1 MSNTPPQET
10 TKGPIDGAPVRLVGA
25 RCDALVI
32 AYRVE
37 IEPELAEYIAGR
49 AELAA
54 SFGRVEFVRTLDQHV
69 LTMQMKRTRAPERFY
84 LENGDARVIIDLK
97 APGAKRI
104 EGVPVPPWTV
114 EVTMRATTIAQ
125 LGVREAIKQ
134 SNAIATAIAGDRML
148 VRGARV
154 RRFDL
159 AADFEG
165 WPALSEIDAGSFVK
179 PGRAKVGEFA
189 KIRTYATSAQVVTGF
204 TIAAGAPVM
213 ARIYDKTAELKAQGD
228 EYKREVER
236 AQWEACG
243 WKGGD
248 VVRVEFQL
256 RGEAL
261 DDLQRGDGGL
271 RDPSKLPEQLDPVW
285 RYCTESWLRLV
296 RPGTATRLSRAHVDE
311 LWRAVQAVRFINA
324 EAPRAARTRVRGG
337 ATVGGAV
344 GSVISMLAARG
355 MMPPPALEWIADGKW
370 KGGTDARETVARMTP
385 AEVDAALR
393 TQLDVVGDQ
402 MKVAALTEYRRRAKH
417 ELAKVTEQIK
427 ATRARFSGKLPPG
440 S

>member
-10 TKGPIDGAPVRLVGA
+10 TVGLGADGPGPAAPRLVGA

-32 AYRVE
+32 AYRVDVSD
-37 IEPELAEYIAGR
+37 ELHAYLANR
-49 AELAA
+49 AELATL
-54 SFGRVEFVRTLDQHV
+54 FGRVEFERCSDQQV
-69 LTMQMKRTRAPERFY
+69 LTMQMRRTRAPERFY

-104 EGVPVPPWTV
+104 DGAAVPPWTV

-125 LGVREAIKQ
+125 LGIREAIKQ
-134 SNAIATAIAGDRML
+134 SNAIATSIAGDRVL

-159 AADFEG
+159 AADFER
-165 WPALSEIDAGSFVK
+165 WNLSEVSAGDFVK

-189 KIRTYATSAQVVTGF
+189 KIRTYTASRQVITGF

-228 EYKREVER
+228 EYKRDVEH
-236 AQWEACG
+236 AQWEAQG
-243 WKGGD
+243 WEGGD

-271 RDPSKLPEQLDPVW
+271 RDPAQLADQLDPVW
-285 RYCTESWLRLV
+285 RYCAESWLRLV
-296 RPGTATRLSRAHVDE
+296 RPETATRLSRAQVDE
-311 LWRAVQAVRFINA
+311 RWRAVQAVRFVNA
-324 EAPRAARTRVRGG
+324 HAPRAARTRVRGG
-337 ATVGGAV
+337 ATLGSAL

-355 MMPPPALEWIADGKW
+355 MQ
-370 KGGTDARETVARMTP
+370 KGPKLAELQVLGRDARETVLRMSDG
-385 AEVDAALR
+385 EVDKAIRA
-393 TQLDVVGDQ
+393 QLDDIADGLHA
-402 MKVAALTEYRRRAKH
+402 AALTELRRRARH
-417 ELAKVTEQIK
+417 ELARITEQIR